1 MSSANRAISYTASAA
16 RRTSQNTHRR
26 RSHIVSWGHVPLH
39 LGAMGGG
46 TELEQLQMPSR
57 KLLALFDSR
66 RVTAG
71 LAESNGSL
79 PPTLGNGLP
88 FLVHIVFVTK
98 AALVHIGH

>member
-1 MSSANRAISYTASAA
+1 
-16 RRTSQNTHRR
+16 
-26 RSHIVSWGHVPLH
+26 
-39 LGAMGGG
+39 MGGG

-79 PPTLGNGLP
+79 PPGLTHVICRLTAKNRDQLRNPTLGNGLP

-98 AALVHIGH
+98 AAQVHIGH

>member
-1 MSSANRAISYTASAA
+1 
-16 RRTSQNTHRR
+16 
-26 RSHIVSWGHVPLH
+26 
-39 LGAMGGG
+39 
-46 TELEQLQMPSR
+46 MPSR